1 MANGTIIRFFDG
13 HAHLSCQQAYPAAA
27 TTEALDTSN

>member
-13 HAHLSCQQAYPAAA
+13 HAHLSSQQVYPAAA
-27 TTEALDTSN
+27 TEALGTSN